1 MQIGRQVG
9 RIVVHVGRQVDRW
22 VGTRELDKVLSRH
35 VDKFP
40 CSSESIFFCL
50 EVRTVEELCDLMEAQ
65 PTTVRR
71 HLSYWVSQGVLH
83 ENPTDTFTI
92 VENINEADTVLTG
105 E

>member
-1 MQIGRQVG
+1 
-9 RIVVHVGRQVDRW
+9 
-22 VGTRELDKVLSRH
+22 
-35 VDKFP
+35 
-40 CSSESIFFCL
+40 
-50 EVRTVEELCDLMEAQ
+50 MEAQ

-105 E
+105 Q